1 MNPIIAI
8 HNRLFSGLER
18 NSNLILP
25 TLARLVFA
33 GVLCGYFWASAST
46 KLGASLFSLSD
57 GAYAQIFPKAFEA
70 AGYDSSQMSIVQSAI
85 ALAGTYAEFVLPF
98 LIVMGL
104 LTRLSALGMIG
115 FIVVQSLTDIYGH
128 GADAATIGTWFD
140 RAADGLIADQRA
152 FWILGLFILVVKGAG
167 SLSADR
173 ALHQWVSG

>member
-1 MNPIIAI
+1 LNPIIAL

-18 NSNLILP
+18 NTDLILP

-46 KLGASLFSLSD
+46 KLGDNLFSLSD
-57 GAYAQIFPKAFEA
+57 GAFAQIFPKAFEA
-70 AGYDSSQMSIVQSAI
+70 AGYDSSQMTVLQGTI

-98 LIVMGL
+98 LIAVGL

-128 GADAATIGTWFD
+128 GASVETVGTWFD
-140 RAADGLIADQRA
+140 RAAGGLIADQRA
-152 FWILGLFILVVKGAG
+152 FWILALLVLVFKGAG
-167 SLSADR
+167 PLSADC
-173 ALHQWVSG
+173 ALRQWVSG